1 MSAAARSTSSE
12 TSAKSRAGR
21 IAVPAKMTSSMP
33 APRIDLGE
41 DSPITQ
47 RIASSTLDLPQP
59 LGPTTPV
66 RPSSIRS
73 SAGSTKLLK
82 PVSFSRFT
90 RMTNPREPCLAHRP
104 LDQRLEHGPCV
115 PRGEDAVDEEGGR
128 ARNAFRFGGSG
139 HLDQPC
145 EAGLV
150 GKALPGALRRDAADR
165 GVGSKAAKLGE

>member
-66 RPSSIRS
+66 RPSSVRN

-82 PVSFSRFT
+82 PVSFSLFI
-90 RMTNPREPCLAHRP
+90 RMASPRKGYPCLAPRA
-104 LDQRLEHGPCV
+104 LDQRLDRGPAV
-115 PRGEDAVDEEGGR
+115 HRSEGAVDEEGRR
-128 ARNAFRFGGSG
+128 ARHAPRLGG
-139 HLDQPC
+139 
-145 EAGLV
+145 AG
-150 GKALPGALRRDAADR
+150 
-165 GVGSKAAKLGE
+165 